1 VLSISSAIRLLPG
14 YFKYFFEA
22 VDDHSLHSPYVFD
35 LYQGVFKT
43 HPDARR
49 LAVVEQIRGQYLKN
63 ITKLDTSNPGAGSVK
78 RGDIRKVSD
87 IARISGSGDKTCRL
101 LDALVRYFKPLNIV
115 ELGTSL
121 GLGTMCL
128 AGRSDSRVYT
138 FEAND
143 SIADLAGANFKM
155 AGFKNIDLIRGPI
168 DQTLPVFISRQ
179 STIDMA
185 FIDANHTEEALLRY
199 FEWLLP
205 LMSSGGLLVVDD
217 IRWSPGMY
225 SGWKQLA
232 QRKDVALSLDLMQIG
247 LLVFIPDFLKAHYY
261 LEY

>member
-1 VLSISSAIRLLPG
+1 MSISSVIRLLPG
-14 YFKYFFEA
+14 YLRYITEA

-43 HPDARR
+43 HPDTRH
-49 LAVVEQIRGQYLKN
+49 LAMVDQVRSQYLKN
-63 ITKLDTSNPGAGSVK
+63 NTKLDTSNPGAGSVK

-87 IARISGSGDKTCRL
+87 IARISGSSDETCRL

-128 AGRSDSRVYT
+128 AGQPDSRVYT

-143 SIADLAGANFKM
+143 PIADLAEANFKRV
-155 AGFKNIDLIRGPI
+155 GYNNIELIRGPI

-185 FIDANHTEEALLRY
+185 FIDANHTKEALLRY

-225 SGWKQLA
+225 SGWKQLSE
-232 QRKDVALSLDLMQIG
+232 RKEVALSLDLMQKG
-247 LLVFIPDFLKAHYY
+247 LLLFIPDFLKAHYY